1 MGKLGWFRFIPH
13 IQIYTL
19 NIINSRMMEQYIA
32 RELKED
38 IKYLIQKVTEL
49 NNKQINNKMDNKEV
63 NNKKNN
69 RIKLF
74 DNFDWAAIGVA
85 AVGVVLFIHLVIQ
98 LKG

>member
-1 MGKLGWFRFIPH
+1 
-13 IQIYTL
+13 
-19 NIINSRMMEQYIA
+19 MEQYIA

-38 IKYLIQKVTEL
+38 IKYLIKKIAEL
-49 NNKQINNKMDNKEV
+49 NNEQINKMDNKKV

-74 DNFDWAAIGVA
+74 DNFDWAALGVA

>member
-1 MGKLGWFRFIPH
+1 
-13 IQIYTL
+13 
-19 NIINSRMMEQYIA
+19 MEQYIA

-38 IKYLIQKVTEL
+38 IKYLIKKIAEL
-49 NNKQINNKMDNKEV
+49 NNEQINNKMDNKEV
-63 NNKKNN
+63 KKNN